1 MAEND
6 FSTEVR
12 SLFQGMEN
20 FVSSKTVV
28 GEPVY
33 VGDTIILP
41 LIDVSFGMAAGSFC
55 DNAKKNNG
63 GGGMSAKMTPS
74 AVLVIQNG
82 MTKLVSVKNQDTV
95 SKVLDMVPDLV
106 NKFVASKADDIT
118 SEAMDAANDILKE
131 SKSEDQQKNA

>member
-1 MAEND
+1 
-6 FSTEVR
+6 
-12 SLFQGMEN
+12 
-20 FVSSKTVV
+20 
-28 GEPVY
+28 
-33 VGDTIILP
+33 
-41 LIDVSFGMAAGSFC
+41 
-55 DNAKKNNG
+55 
-63 GGGMSAKMTPS
+63 MSAKMTPS